1 MRQRVLL
8 VDDHAS
14 FRASARA
21 LLEAEGFDVV
31 ADTGTA
37 DEALAETRRLSPD
50 VVLLDVRLPDIDGI
64 TLAGKLA
71 AITPR
76 PEVVLLSSR
85 GAAVYGD
92 RLREAP
98 VRGFIAKSDLSGVR
112 LRRMLAG

>member
-1 MRQRVLL
+1 VLL

-31 ADTGTA
+31 ADTGTG
-37 DEALAETRRLSPD
+37 DEALEKTRRFHPD

-71 AITPR
+71 AISPR
-76 PEVVLLSSR
+76 PEVVLISSR
-85 GAAVYGD
+85 AATVYGD

-98 VRGFIAKSDLSGVR
+98 VRGFITKSELSGAG
-112 LRRMLAG
+112 LRCMLAE